1 MQQRRIVVT
10 GGGTGGHIYPAVSIA
25 AAIEKLGGWEI
36 CYLGSKGGMEERI
49 VSNLGYRFLPVAAAG
64 VMKMSM
70 RKQLAALRQS
80 AIGIREARAILKQER
95 PKLIFATGGYVS
107 LPVIVAGWTLGIP
120 VVLHEQNAFPGL
132 VNRLGSLFS
141 RNICVTFMESKPHF
155 WKKRGIVHTGL
166 PVRAAFSE
174 EVQSFDRE
182 DTDKI
187 TILVSGGSQGAK
199 AINDVVIEASD
210 ELIKEGY
217 RLIVLTGER
226 NFESVTEQVRER
238 FTGQVPDSIS
248 LISFS
253 DDMPKL
259 MRGADL
265 VISRA
270 GASFLAEMNAVGLTG
285 ILIPFPHAASDH
297 QRFNAEA
304 ESLAGAALVLE
315 EKNLDVKQLLSTVR
329 SFDRETIERMSVSSM
344 AYAKGNAVDRILEV
358 LKPYL

>member
-1 MQQRRIVVT
+1 VVT

-25 AAIEKLGGWEI
+25 SALEERGDWDI

-49 VSNLGYRFLPVAAAG
+49 VRNLGYRFLPVAAAG
-64 VMKMSM
+64 VMKKSIS
-70 RKQLAALRQS
+70 KQLTALLQS

-141 RNICVTFMESKPHF
+141 KNICVTFMESTPHF

-166 PVRAAFSE
+166 PVRTAFSKK
-174 EVQSFDRE
+174 VQKKGRE
-182 DTDKI
+182 KEDKI
-187 TILVSGGSQGAK
+187 SILVSGGSQGAR
-199 AINDVVIEASD
+199 AINDAVIEVSD
-210 ELIKEGY
+210 VLINDGY
-217 RLIVLTGER
+217 RLTMLTGEK
-226 NFESVTEQVRER
+226 NYELVTGQVRER
-238 FTGQVPDSIS
+238 FSGNVPDTISI
-248 LISFS
+248 ISFS
-253 DDMPKL
+253 DDMPQL
-259 MRGADL
+259 MLEADL

-285 ILIPFPHAASDH
+285 ILVPFPHAASDH

-304 ESLAGAALVLE
+304 EQQAGAALVLE
-315 EKNLDVKQLLSTVR
+315 EKDLDVERLLLMIH
-329 SFDRETIERMSVSSM
+329 SFDRETIKRMSAFSM
-344 AYAKGNAVDRILEV
+344 DYAKGNATDRILEV